1 MASTSASLGFKPAEM
16 SKGFK
21 PLRTQNKNTVAA
33 MPTTKVSRC
42 RFEAWCASEFNNS
55 TKLCPSAFT
64 PMMVFNW
71 LSAINKPE
79 AEMKPEMTGWLKKL
93 AKKPKR
99 SKPMSNNMPPD
110 KNAKVMATC
119 Q

>member
-1 MASTSASLGFKPAEM
+1 
-16 SKGFK
+16 
-21 PLRTQNKNTVAA
+21 
-33 MPTTKVSRC
+33 
-42 RFEAWCASEFNNS
+42 
-55 TKLCPSAFT
+55 
-64 PMMVFNW
+64 MMVFNW